1 VKKLA
6 APAAFRHEPAFCRR
20 HHKQRGAS
28 LLESIAYLGVAA
40 IVIVGAIALLGSA
53 FSSANTNKLAQELNA
68 IQTGT
73 RKLYMGQANNYGADS
88 AMNGNLVAAKVF
100 PGTLTIAADGTVSN
114 TWGGTV
120 TVKGAGQTFTV
131 AYSQV
136 PREVCINTLSAG
148 GNWKSAKIGEKDLPY
163 PVTPDDATK
172 NCTDNATVTWT
183 SN

>member
-1 VKKLA
+1 MKPLA
-6 APAAFRHEPAFCRR
+6 MPAAYRHEPAFCRR

-53 FSSANTNKLAQELNA
+53 FSSANTNRLTQELNA

-73 RKLYMGQANNYGADS
+73 RKLYMGQMNNYGAGD
-88 AMNGNLVAAKVF
+88 MNPNLIAAKVF
-100 PGTLTIAADGTVSN
+100 PGTLTPADKGAVSN

-120 TVKGAGQTFTV
+120 KVTGTGQTFTV

-136 PREVCINTLSAG
+136 PKEVCINTLTAG
-148 GNWKSAKIGEKDLPY
+148 GNWKSAMLDGKNEMPY
-163 PVTPDDATK
+163 PISPDTATA
-172 NCTDNATVTWT
+172 NCTDNATITWK

>member
-1 VKKLA
+1 MKELA

-53 FSSANTNKLAQELNA
+53 FSSANTNKLTQELNA

-73 RKLYMGQANNYGADS
+73 RKLYMGQMNDYGKVPMNAN
-88 AMNGNLVAAKVF
+88 LIAAKVF
-100 PGTLTIAADGTVSN
+100 PGTLTPAAQNVVSN

-120 TVKGAGQTFTV
+120 TVTGVGQTFTV
-131 AYSQV
+131 VYTKV
-136 PREVCINTLSAG
+136 PRDVCINTLTAG
-148 GNWKSAKIGEKDLPY
+148 GNWQSASIGTKALPY
-163 PVTPDDATK
+163 PVSPDDATA